1 MSRIG
6 KQPVSIPSGV
16 NVEITANEVIAKN
29 AKNTL
34 SVKILEGVRVE
45 QVDNTLQVSIEDA
58 SIKEQR
64 AFWGLT
70 RSLIQNMMVGLSE
83 GYKKSL
89 EIVGVGYKFDVKGP
103 TKLELSLGFSHKVN
117 VEAPEGVTIE
127 LDKDNKNII
136 NLSSH
141 DKQLLGYFA
150 AYIRSL
156 KKPEPYKGKGIKYV
170 GEQIRRKAGK
180 TAGK

>member
-6 KQPVSIPSGV
+6 KQPVAIPSGV
-16 NVEITANEVIAKN
+16 TVEITADAVIAKN
-29 AKNTL
+29 AKHSL
-34 SVKILEGVRVE
+34 SVKILEGVKVE
-45 QVDNTLQVSIEDA
+45 QVDNTLQVSIENPE
-58 SIKEQR
+58 IKEQK

-103 TKLELSLGFSHKVN
+103 QKMELSLGFSHKVN
-117 VEAPEGVTIE
+117 VEAPAGIVIE
-127 LDKDNKNII
+127 NDKDNKNVIH
-136 NLSSH
+136 LSSH

-150 AYIRSL
+150 AYVRSL

-170 GEQIRRKAGK
+170 GEHIRRKAGK

>member
-6 KQPVSIPSGV
+6 KQPVAIPSGV
-16 NVEITANEVIAKN
+16 TVEITTDAVIAKN
-29 AKNTL
+29 AKHSL
-34 SVKILEGVRVE
+34 SVKILEGVKVE
-45 QVDNTLQVSIEDA
+45 QVDNTLQVSIENPE
-58 SIKEQR
+58 IKEQK

-70 RSLIQNMMVGLSE
+70 RSLIQNMMIGLSE

-103 TKLELSLGFSHKVN
+103 QKMELSLGFSHKVN
-117 VEAPEGVTIE
+117 VEAPEGVIIE
-127 LDKDNKNII
+127 NDKDNKNVIH
-136 NLSSH
+136 LSSH

-150 AYIRSL
+150 AYVRSL

-170 GEQIRRKAGK
+170 GEYIRRKAGK

>member
-6 KQPVSIPSGV
+6 KQPVTIPSGV
-16 NVEITANEVIAKN
+16 NVEITSEEVVAKN

-45 QVDNTLQVSIEDA
+45 QVDNTLQVSIED
-58 SIKEQR
+58 SSVKQQR

-70 RSLIQNMMVGLSE
+70 RSLLQNMMVGLSE

-127 LDKDNKNII
+127 LDKDNKNVIH
-136 NLSSH
+136 LSSH

-150 AYIRSL
+150 AYVRSL

-170 GEQIRRKAGK
+170 GEHIRRKAGK

>member
-6 KQPVSIPSGV
+6 KQPVSIPSWVTV
-16 NVEITANEVIAKN
+16 NVTESEIIAKN

-34 SVKILEGVRVE
+34 SVKILDGIKVE
-45 QVDNTLQVSIEDA
+45 QADNTLTISITDPTDKSQKA
-58 SIKEQR
+58 Y
-64 AFWGLT
+64 WGLT
-70 RSLIQNMMVGLSE
+70 RSLVQNMMVGLSE

-89 EIVGVGYKFDVKGP
+89 EIVGVGYKFDIKSP
-103 TKLELSLGFSHKVN
+103 NSMELSLGFSHKVP
-117 VEAPEGVTIE
+117 VKAPEGITIE
-127 LDKDNKNII
+127 ADKDNKNVIH
-136 NLSSH
+136 LSSH

-150 AYIRSL
+150 AYVRSL

-170 GEQIRRKAGK
+170 GEYIRRKAGK

>member
-6 KQPVSIPSGV
+6 KQPVTIPAGV
-16 NVEITANEVIAKN
+16 TVEITPEAVIAKN
-29 AKNTL
+29 AKNSL
-34 SVKILEGVRVE
+34 SVTILEGVRIE
-45 QVDNTLQVSIEDA
+45 QADNTLNVSIENPEV
-58 SIKEQR
+58 KQQK

-127 LDKDNKNII
+127 LDKDNKNVIH
-136 NLSSH
+136 LSSH

-150 AYIRSL
+150 AYVRSL

-170 GEQIRRKAGK
+170 GEHIRRKAGK

>member
-6 KQPVSIPSGV
+6 KQSVKVPAGV
-16 NVEITANEVIAKN
+16 TVEITS
-29 AKNTL
+29 TL
-34 SVKILEGVRVE
+34 ISVKGTKGALSFNILPGVILKHEGEMIV
-45 QVDNTLQVSIEDA
+45 VSIENTED
-58 SIKEQR
+58 KQQC

-70 RSLIQNMMVGLSE
+70 RAMIQNMVIGVSE
-83 GYKKSL
+83 GYSKSL

-103 TKLELSLGFSHKVN
+103 RKIELALGFSHKVN
-117 VEAPEGVTIE
+117 VDAPEGITIE
-127 LDKDNKNII
+127 NDKDDKNKIHI
-136 NLSSH
+136 KSY

-156 KKPEPYKGKGIKYV
+156 KKPEPYKGKGIRYS
-170 GEQIRRKAGK
+170 GEHVRRKAGK

>member
-6 KQPVSIPSGV
+6 KQPVTIPAGV
-16 NVEITANEVIAKN
+16 TVEITSEAVIAKN

-34 SVKILEGVRVE
+34 SVEILEGVKVE
-45 QVDNTLQVSIEDA
+45 QVDNTLQVSIENLED
-58 SIKEQR
+58 KKQK

-70 RSLIQNMMVGLSE
+70 RSLIQNMMIGLSE

-103 TKLELSLGFSHKVN
+103 QKMELSLGFSHKVN
-117 VEAPEGVTIE
+117 VEAPEGVVIE
-127 LDKDNKNII
+127 NDKDNKNVIH
-136 NLSSH
+136 LSSH

-150 AYIRSL
+150 AYVRSL

-170 GEQIRRKAGK
+170 GEYIRRKAGK

>member
-6 KQPVSIPSGV
+6 KQPVTIPAGV
-16 NVEITANEVIAKN
+16 TVEITSEAVIAKN

-34 SVKILEGVRVE
+34 SVEILEGVKVE
-45 QVDNTLQVSIEDA
+45 QVDNTLQVSIENLED
-58 SIKEQR
+58 KKQK

-70 RSLIQNMMVGLSE
+70 RSLIQNMMIGLSE

-103 TKLELSLGFSHKVN
+103 QKMELSLGFSHKVN
-117 VEAPEGVTIE
+117 VEAPEGVVIE
-127 LDKDNKNII
+127 NDKDNKNII
-136 NLSSH
+136 HLSSH

-150 AYIRSL
+150 AYVRSL

-170 GEQIRRKAGK
+170 GEYIRRKAGK

>member
-6 KQPVSIPSGV
+6 KQPVTIPSGV
-16 NVEITANEVIAKN
+16 NVEITSEAVIAKN

-34 SVKILEGVRVE
+34 SFNILEGVKVE
-45 QVDNTLQVSIEDA
+45 QVDNTLQVSIENLED
-58 SIKEQR
+58 KKQK

-70 RSLIQNMMVGLSE
+70 RSILQNMMVGLSE

-103 TKLELSLGFSHKVN
+103 QKMELSLGFSHKVN

-127 LDKDNKNII
+127 VDKENKNII
-136 NLSSH
+136 HLSSH

-150 AYIRSL
+150 AYVRSL

-170 GEQIRRKAGK
+170 GEYIRRKAGK

>member
-6 KQPVSIPSGV
+6 KQPVTIPSGV
-16 NVEITANEVIAKN
+16 TVEVTKEKVVAKN
-29 AKNTL
+29 AKHTL
-34 SVKILEGVRVE
+34 SVDILEGVRVE
-45 QVDNTLQVSIEDA
+45 QADNTLQVSIENPE
-58 SIKEQR
+58 IKQQK

-70 RSLIQNMMVGLSE
+70 RSLVQNMMIGLSE

-103 TKLELSLGFSHKVN
+103 TKMELSLGFSHKVP
-117 VEAPEGVTIE
+117 VDTPEGVTIE
-127 LDKDNKNII
+127 VDKDNKNII
-136 NLSSH
+136 HLTSH

-150 AYIRSL
+150 AYVRSL

>member
-6 KQPVSIPSGV
+6 KQPVKLPSGV
-16 NVEITANEVIAKN
+16 TVEINSTDIIVKGS
-29 AKNTL
+29 KGTL
-34 SVKILEGVRVE
+34 SFNILSGVSVKQEGEIL
-45 QVDNTLQVSIEDA
+45 TVSIENQED
-58 SIKEQR
+58 KQQK

-70 RSLIQNMMVGLSE
+70 RAMIQNMVIGVSE
-83 GYKKSL
+83 GYSKSL

-103 TKLELSLGFSHKVN
+103 RKIELALGFSHKVN
-117 VEAPEGVTIE
+117 VDAPEGITIE
-127 LDKDNKNII
+127 ADKA
-136 NLSSH
+136 H

-156 KKPEPYKGKGIKYV
+156 KKPEPYKGKGIRYT
-170 GEQIRRKAGK
+170 GEHIRRKAGK